1 MNIEDELDELEIYL
15 GFKPTRSVRCRASK
29 VGLLT
34 RLFRRKKKVD
44 EWG

>member
-15 GFKPTRSVRCRASK
+15 GFKPTRSIRRQTSK
-29 VGLLT
+29 VGFLN
-34 RLFRRKKKVD
+34 RLFHRKKKVD